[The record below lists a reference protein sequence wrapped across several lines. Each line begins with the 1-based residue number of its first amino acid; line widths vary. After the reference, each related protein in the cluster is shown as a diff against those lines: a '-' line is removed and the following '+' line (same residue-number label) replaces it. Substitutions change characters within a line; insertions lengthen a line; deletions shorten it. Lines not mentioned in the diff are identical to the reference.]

1 MPISERFGKLLSE
14 GIVNVSM
21 RKDKTVRAVE
31 QEIAQEL
38 GFASHTVERWRRG
51 YIPKEPEHVAFL
63 TQYCV
68 SNGRVDRSWAE
79 SLLIQARYYDRET
92 LLKQLF
98 RNTPQRHELPAIYQ
112 NLPSRHGDFLGRSK
126 DIERVLYGLASRYHL
141 VSIEGMGGIGK
152 TTLAIEVAQKCL
164 ASLPDSLER
173 PFEGIVWVSAKAH
186 PEKKLWL
193 HEVLDTAA
201 RVLDYRF
208 ITQLEPEQKRFEVNK
223 LLRTHRV
230 LLIIDNFETI
240 EDPDLEQWMREEVP
254 EPSKV
259 LITSRHTQMRSVWPI
274 HLQGLEAVEA
284 LELIRRQAQRLN
296 LHAIEAAEQ
305 NLLLPLIEVTEGNPK
320 AIEMALGHIKYS
332 GLILEEIV
340 NHLHNAHQT
349 INDIFS
355 FLFLHTWDVLI
366 EDARRVLLV
375 ISFFGETASKEAL
388 GVAADLTG
396 YWLDKALSQLVEMSL
411 LDAKDDMGKIP
422 QRYSIHPL
430 IRAFANDQLRKVPQ
444 WRHDAQERWIAWY
457 RKFLSQ
463 YDPNNE
469 DWPAFAILDDE
480 RDNVLTV
487 LEWCIVAHHDSLLPI
502 MQRFWNYLY
511 IRGYWLQCE
520 SYSRQALAQADGD
533 EKVAARLWLDSHLAW
548 LLVEREG
555 TEQEAIQRLHSVEN
569 EIVALS
575 QPELLEETQV
585 LNYLGQAYLWRE
597 NLQLAET
604 YQSRF
609 LSMAE
614 QTGNR
619 RSVFVAHYYLLLIRV
634 HRGDLDGIQQ
644 EYRKWLDEA
653 QHIGYERAYG
663 YYSYRL
669 ARVLIE
675 GDQFE
680 EAQRWLEQTQEMA
693 NRWKELLLQAHS
705 LLGSARLLWKQGHVV
720 EAHRLASAAL
730 DAYRRLGSREVE
742 EAAEQIRRMQEALSQ
757 EQA

>member
-1 MPISERFGKLLSE
+1 MPRNERFGKLLSE
-14 GIVNVSM
+14 GIISVSM
-21 RKDKTVRAVE
+21 RKDKTVKAVE

-51 YIPKEPEHVAFL
+51 YIPKEPEQVAFL
-63 TQYCV
+63 IQYCV
-68 SNGRVDRSWAE
+68 KNGRVDRSWAE
-79 SLLIQARYYDRET
+79 SMLIQARYYDRET
-92 LLKQLF
+92 LLKELF
-98 RNTPQRHELPAIYQ
+98 RNTTQHHELPAVYQ

-141 VSIEGMGGIGK
+141 ISIEGMGGIGK
-152 TTLAIEVAQKCL
+152 TTLAIEVAHKCL
-164 ASLPDSLER
+164 IMPSTPLEQS
-173 PFEGIVWVSAKAH
+173 FEGIVWVSAKAH

-193 HEVLDTAA
+193 NEVLDTTA
-201 RVLDYRF
+201 RVLDYLF

-274 HLQGLEAVEA
+274 HLQGLEVAEA
-284 LELIRRQAQRLN
+284 LELIRRHAERLN
-296 LHAIEAAEQ
+296 LWAVEVADQ
-305 NLLLPLIEVTEGNPK
+305 KLLLPLIEVTEGNPK

-332 GLILEEIV
+332 GLNLEEIV

-349 INDIFS
+349 VNDIFS
-355 FLFLHTWDVLI
+355 FLFLHTWDVLT
-366 EDARRVLLV
+366 EDARSVLLV

-388 GVAADLTG
+388 GAAADLTG
-396 YWLDKALSQLVEMSL
+396 YRLDKALGQLVEMSL
-411 LDAKDDMGKIP
+411 LDAKDDIGKIP

-430 IRAFANDQLRKVPQ
+430 IRAFANDQLRKIPQ
-444 WRHDAQERWIAWY
+444 WRHDAQQRWVTWY

-469 DWPAFAILDDE
+469 DWPTYAILDEE
-480 RDNVLTV
+480 RDNVLTL
-487 LEWCIVAHHDSLLPI
+487 LEWSIAANHGTLLPV
-502 MQRFWNYLY
+502 MQSFWNYLY

-533 EKVAARLWLDSHLAW
+533 GNVAVRLWLDSHLSW

-555 TEQEAIQRLHSVEN
+555 TEQEAIQRLHRVED
-569 EIVALS
+569 EIVALGR
-575 QPELLEETQV
+575 PELLEETQV
-585 LNYLGQAYLWRE
+585 LNYLGQAYIWQG

-619 RSVFVAHYYLLLIRV
+619 RSVLVAHYYLLLIQV
-634 HRGDLDGIQQ
+634 HRGNLDGIQQ
-644 EYRKWLDEA
+644 EYLKWLEEA
-653 QHIGYERAYG
+653 QHIGYERAEG
-663 YYSYRL
+663 YFTYRL

-675 GDQFE
+675 AGQFE
-680 EAQRWLEQTQEMA
+680 EAQNRLEQVLTMA
-693 NRWKELLLQAHS
+693 NRWKEPLLQAHALMGRS
-705 LLGSARLLWKQGHVV
+705 QLLWKQGDVV
-720 EAHRLASAAL
+720 EANRLACAAL
-730 DAYRRLGSREVE
+730 EAYRRLGSREVE
-742 EAAEQIRRMQEALSQ
+742 DAAEQVTRTEKMLSQ
-757 EQA
+757 KQV